1 MSHTAGRPSRLIDT
15 TNLLNHVCL
24 RMCVLEQERERESE
38 GVFDYIRAPLWWQ
51 FVLERARVYFNEFK
65 ITIGVYESE
74 MTHGGTESICVY
86 RHNTHTKMG
95 DTHTYTHPASEPL
108 AVLLQSVWSS
118 VSREAIGL
126 WQCFTHSN
134 THWLPGK
141 EGLQR
146 EKADR
151 GDSRRSVSAQTHSS
165 SSHPFLQVC
174 RSSENRLRLFT
185 ATLPF
190 PLGAHT
196 LISRSLVLTPTG
208 WDWNS
213 ALGDAARILPRLH
226 QHQTGRLAVSFRG
239 SLN

>member
-1 MSHTAGRPSRLIDT
+1 MKAKWHTEAQRASVCIDT
-15 TNLLNHVCL
+15 ILTQRWGIH
-24 RMCVLEQERERESE
+24 
-38 GVFDYIRAPLWWQ
+38 
-51 FVLERARVYFNEFK
+51 
-65 ITIGVYESE
+65 
-74 MTHGGTESICVY
+74 
-86 RHNTHTKMG
+86 
-95 DTHTYTHPASEPL
+95 THTYTHPASEPL

-165 SSHPFLQVC
+165 ASHPFLQVC

-196 LISRSLVLTPTG
+196 LISRSLILTPTG